1 MLVNFKTNDIEK
13 QNIID
18 AWAVQTVSNQ
28 LFANLNNQ
36 IISNGINSA
45 EQTVKNR
52 NSSQDNQS
60 FYESPEKFKKIGA
73 IKAQIHH
80 IGNMPEKY
88 KRRTK
93 QNKGNVVHQTNK
105 GLPFINIENA
115 NKTLANDTVF
125 GYNFVDLKETLT
137 SN

>member
-1 MLVNFKTNDIEK
+1 
-13 QNIID
+13 
-18 AWAVQTVSNQ
+18 
-28 LFANLNNQ
+28 
-36 IISNGINSA
+36 
-45 EQTVKNR
+45 
-52 NSSQDNQS
+52 
-60 FYESPEKFKKIGA
+60 
-73 IKAQIHH
+73 
-80 IGNMPEKY
+80 MPEKY
-88 KRRTK
+88 KRRIK